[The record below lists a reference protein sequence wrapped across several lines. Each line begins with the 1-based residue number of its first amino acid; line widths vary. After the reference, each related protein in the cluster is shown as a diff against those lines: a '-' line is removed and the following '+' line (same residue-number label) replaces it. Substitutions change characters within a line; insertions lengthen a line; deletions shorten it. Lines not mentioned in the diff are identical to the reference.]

1 MKKRLSTYY
10 NKVTKA
16 MAGCA
21 LLCIIL
27 IAFTGC
33 KGNKGKGFDPSKP
46 TVTVTIEPYRYFVNQ
61 IAGDDV
67 NVNVMVPA
75 GSSPETYEPT
85 PKQMVDLGNS
95 VLYFKVG
102 EIGFEKTW
110 MNKLKKNATKMKIVD
125 TSERIEPAK
134 TKSGY
139 VDPHTW
145 MSVDNAK
152 TISYTI
158 RDELSMMYPDKAK
171 KFYKRCEEFNKHLS
185 ELREILNRIYLA
197 VRIRGN
203 RQSSFV
209 IYHPVL
215 TYFAREYNFEQFALE
230 DEGREPNIRQIQ
242 KLINLAKSEEISV
255 LFVQKEFANRNIQTF
270 IDATNIEPV
279 EINPLSYDW
288 EEQMLLIMR
297 SLTKDTVSAKAV
309 LKAKTRREAEIK
321 KQEEKLKLE
330 KQ

>member
-1 MKKRLSTYY
+1 MKTYTY
-10 NKVTKA
+10 INKVIK
-16 MAGCA
+16 MLAGYGLLSVF
-21 LLCIIL
+21 LLCL
-27 IAFTGC
+27 TNCNGS
-33 KGNKGKGFDPSKP
+33 KKNTFDPNKP

-75 GSSPETYEPT
+75 GSSPETYEPSA
-85 PKQMVDLGNS
+85 KQMMELSHS
-95 VLYFKVG
+95 VIYFKVG

-110 MNKLKKNATKMKIVD
+110 MEKLHKNAPKMKIVD

-152 TISYTI
+152 IISYTI

-171 KFYKRCEEFNKHLS
+171 KFYERCEAFNKHLV
-185 ELREILNRIYLA
+185 ELRDMLNAIYLG
-197 VRIRGN
+197 VRLRGN

-215 TYFAREYNFEQFALE
+215 TYFAREYDLEQFALE
-230 DEGREPNIRQIQ
+230 DEGREPSIQQIQ
-242 KLINLAKSEEISV
+242 NIINLANSEEISV

-270 IDATNIEPV
+270 INATKVEPI

-288 EEQMLLIMR
+288 EDQMLLIIR
-297 SLTKDTVSAKAV
+297 SLTKDTVSDKAV
-309 LKAKTRREAEIK
+309 LKAKARRKAENI
-321 KQEEKLKLE
+321 Q
-330 KQ
+330 Q

>member
-1 MKKRLSTYY
+1 MLAGYGLLS
-10 NKVTKA
+10 VI
-16 MAGCA
+16 
-21 LLCIIL
+21 LLCL
-27 IAFTGC
+27 TNCNGS
-33 KGNKGKGFDPSKP
+33 KKNTFDPNKP

-75 GSSPETYEPT
+75 GSSPETYEPSA
-85 PKQMVDLGNS
+85 KQMMELSHS
-95 VLYFKVG
+95 VIYFKVG

-110 MNKLKKNATKMKIVD
+110 MEKLHKNAPKMKIVD

-134 TKSGY
+134 TQSGY

-152 TISYTI
+152 IISYTI

-171 KFYKRCEEFNKHLS
+171 KFYERCEEFNKHLV
-185 ELREILNRIYLA
+185 ELRDMLNEIYLG
-197 VRIRGN
+197 VRLRGN

-215 TYFAREYNFEQFALE
+215 TYFAREYNLEQFALE
-230 DEGREPNIRQIQ
+230 DEGREPSIGQIQ

-270 IDATNIEPV
+270 INATNVEPI

-288 EEQMLLIMR
+288 ENQMLLIMR
-297 SLTKDTVSAKAV
+297 SLTKDTVSDKAA
-309 LKAKTRREAEIK
+309 LKAKTRREAEKEK
-321 KQEEKLKLE
+321 K
-330 KQ
+330 

>member
-1 MKKRLSTYY
+1 MLVMFVAS
-10 NKVTKA
+10 
-16 MAGCA
+16 
-21 LLCIIL
+21 LL
-27 IAFTGC
+27 TSC
-33 KGNKGKGFDPSKP
+33 KGNKSKDFDPSKP
-46 TVTVTIEPYRYFVNQ
+46 TVTVTIEPYRYFVEQ
-61 IAGDDV
+61 IAGNDV

-110 MNKLKKNATKMKIVD
+110 MEKLHKNAPKMKIVD

-171 KFYKRCEEFNKHLS
+171 KYFKRCEEFNERLKK
-185 ELREILNRIYLA
+185 LRDKMNTMYLGIRIGG
-197 VRIRGN
+197 VRVNGN
-203 RQSSFV
+203 RPSSLV

-215 TYFAREYNFEQFALE
+215 TYFAREYDLEQFALE
-230 DEGREPNIRQIQ
+230 DEGREPSIQQIQ

-270 IDATNIEPV
+270 INATGVKPI

-288 EEQMLLIMR
+288 EKQMLLIMK
-297 SLTKDTVSAKAV
+297 SITQNTVSGKAA
-309 LKAKTRREAEIK
+309 LKAKKRREAEMS
-321 KQEEKLKLE
+321 Q
-330 KQ
+330 

>member
-1 MKKRLSTYY
+1 MNRNLYFMLVMFVAS
-10 NKVTKA
+10 
-16 MAGCA
+16 
-21 LLCIIL
+21 LL
-27 IAFTGC
+27 TSC
-33 KGNKGKGFDPSKP
+33 KGNKSKDFDPSKP
-46 TVTVTIEPYRYFVNQ
+46 TVTVTIEPYRYFVEQ
-61 IAGDDV
+61 IAGNDV

-110 MNKLKKNATKMKIVD
+110 MEKLHKNAPKMKIVD

-171 KFYKRCEEFNKHLS
+171 KYFKRCEEFNERLKK
-185 ELREILNRIYLA
+185 LRDKMNTMYLGIRIGG
-197 VRIRGN
+197 VRVNGN
-203 RQSSFV
+203 RPSSFV

-215 TYFAREYNFEQFALE
+215 TYFAREYDLEQFALE
-230 DEGREPNIRQIQ
+230 DEGREPSIQQIQ

-270 IDATNIEPV
+270 INATGVKPI

-288 EEQMLLIMR
+288 EKQMLLIMK
-297 SLTKDTVSAKAV
+297 SITQNTVSGKAA
-309 LKAKTRREAEIK
+309 LKAKKRREAEMS
-321 KQEEKLKLE
+321 Q
-330 KQ
+330 

>member
-1 MKKRLSTYY
+1 MLAGYGLLS
-10 NKVTKA
+10 VI
-16 MAGCA
+16 
-21 LLCIIL
+21 LLCL
-27 IAFTGC
+27 TNCNGS
-33 KGNKGKGFDPSKP
+33 KKNTFDPNKP
-46 TVTVTIEPYRYFVNQ
+46 TVTVTIEPYRYFIHQ

-75 GSSPETYEPT
+75 GSSPETYEPSA
-85 PKQMVDLGNS
+85 KQMMELSHS
-95 VLYFKVG
+95 VIYFKVG

-110 MNKLKKNATKMKIVD
+110 MEKLHKNAPKMKIVD
-125 TSERIEPAK
+125 TSERIESAK

-152 TISYTI
+152 IISYTI

-171 KFYKRCEEFNKHLS
+171 KFYERCEAFNKHLV
-185 ELREILNRIYLA
+185 ELRDMLNAIYLG
-197 VRIRGN
+197 VRLRGN

-215 TYFAREYNFEQFALE
+215 TYFAREYDLEQFALE
-230 DEGREPNIRQIQ
+230 DEGREPSIQQIQ
-242 KLINLAKSEEISV
+242 NIINLAKSEEISV

-270 IDATNIEPV
+270 INATNVKPI

-297 SLTKDTVSAKAV
+297 SLTKDTVSDKAV
-309 LKAKTRREAEIK
+309 LKAKARRKAENI
-321 KQEEKLKLE
+321 Q
-330 KQ
+330 Q

>member
-1 MKKRLSTYY
+1 MLVMFVAS
-10 NKVTKA
+10 
-16 MAGCA
+16 
-21 LLCIIL
+21 LL
-27 IAFTGC
+27 TSC
-33 KGNKGKGFDPSKP
+33 KGNKSKDFDPSKP
-46 TVTVTIEPYRYFVNQ
+46 TVTVTIEPYRYFVEQ
-61 IAGDDV
+61 IAGNDV

-110 MNKLKKNATKMKIVD
+110 MEKLHKNAPKMKIVD

-145 MSVDNAK
+145 MSVDNVK
-152 TISYTI
+152 TMSYTI

-171 KFYKRCEEFNKHLS
+171 KYFKRCEEFNERLKK
-185 ELREILNRIYLA
+185 LRDKMDTMYLGIRIGG
-197 VRIRGN
+197 VRVNGN
-203 RQSSFV
+203 RPSSFV

-215 TYFAREYNFEQFALE
+215 TYFAREYDLEQFALE
-230 DEGREPNIRQIQ
+230 DEGREPSIQQIQ

-270 IDATNIEPV
+270 INATGVKPI

-288 EEQMLLIMR
+288 EKQMLLIMK
-297 SLTKDTVSAKAV
+297 SITQNTVSGKAA
-309 LKAKTRREAEIK
+309 LKAKKRREAEMS
-321 KQEEKLKLE
+321 Q
-330 KQ
+330 Q

>member
-1 MKKRLSTYY
+1 MKTYTY
-10 NKVTKA
+10 INKVIK
-16 MAGCA
+16 MLAGYGLLSVI
-21 LLCIIL
+21 LLCL
-27 IAFTGC
+27 TNCNGS
-33 KGNKGKGFDPSKP
+33 KKNTFDPNKP

-75 GSSPETYEPT
+75 GSSPETYEPSA
-85 PKQMVDLGNS
+85 KQMMELSHS
-95 VLYFKVG
+95 VIYFKVG

-110 MNKLKKNATKMKIVD
+110 MEKLHKNAPKMKIVD
-125 TSERIEPAK
+125 TSERIESAK
-134 TKSGY
+134 TKSVY

-152 TISYTI
+152 IISYTI

-171 KFYKRCEEFNKHLS
+171 KFYERCEAFNKHLV
-185 ELREILNRIYLA
+185 ELRDMLNAIYLG
-197 VRIRGN
+197 VRLRGN

-215 TYFAREYNFEQFALE
+215 TYFAREYDLEQFALE
-230 DEGREPNIRQIQ
+230 DEGREPSIQQIQ
-242 KLINLAKSEEISV
+242 NIINLAKSEEISV

-270 IDATNIEPV
+270 INATNVKPI

-288 EEQMLLIMR
+288 KEQMLLIMR
-297 SLTKDTVSAKAV
+297 SLTKDTVSDKAV
-309 LKAKTRREAEIK
+309 LKAKARRKAENI
-321 KQEEKLKLE
+321 Q
-330 KQ
+330 Q

>member
-1 MKKRLSTYY
+1 MLAGYGLLS
-10 NKVTKA
+10 VI
-16 MAGCA
+16 
-21 LLCIIL
+21 LLCL
-27 IAFTGC
+27 TNCNGS
-33 KGNKGKGFDPSKP
+33 KKNTFDPNKP

-75 GSSPETYEPT
+75 GSSPETYEPSA
-85 PKQMVDLGNS
+85 KQMMELSHS
-95 VLYFKVG
+95 VIYFKVG

-110 MNKLKKNATKMKIVD
+110 MEKLHKNAPKMKIVD
-125 TSERIEPAK
+125 TSERIESAK

-152 TISYTI
+152 IISYTI

-171 KFYKRCEEFNKHLS
+171 KFYERCEAFNKHLV
-185 ELREILNRIYLA
+185 ELRDMLNAIYLG
-197 VRIRGN
+197 VGLRGN

-215 TYFAREYNFEQFALE
+215 TYFAREYDLEQFALE
-230 DEGREPNIRQIQ
+230 DEGREPSIQQIQ
-242 KLINLAKSEEISV
+242 NIINLAKSEEISV

-270 IDATNIEPV
+270 INATNVKPI

-297 SLTKDTVSAKAV
+297 SLTKDTVSDKAV
-309 LKAKTRREAEIK
+309 LKAKARRKAENI
-321 KQEEKLKLE
+321 Q
-330 KQ
+330 Q